1 VRREKMK
8 KLLICAIT
16 LVDTISQVSFAEP
29 GK

>member
-8 KLLICAIT
+8 KLLIAAIA
-16 LVDTISQVSFAEP
+16 LVATISQVSFAEP